1 MRSDRT
7 HHVQGKGSVMVT
19 FWISQSTLVTMA
31 TVLFLG
37 LVGRIQ
43 SEADLLK
50 ALASGGVCS
59 LIILLAQFM
68 IVRAPDASGGR
79 REVSPLAALLSQLTL
94 TLAFA
99 LLSAAVLL
107 VPRMMLASV
116 LSTRSAMQEFTVAD
130 VVCLATL
137 VLIWFVVV
145 HRKVRSETREQAYY
159 SCTKLLLAGSMAG
172 AIVCVLL
179 ACLYGAIV
187 GSTGAA
193 VGAFAVS
200 LPGVCVAGTI
210 ALGSVL
216 YLKGLWIR
224 RESWYD
230 AHCAN
235 CGYDLR
241 GAQSGARCP
250 ECGEHSSA
258 YGADGGA

>member
-1 MRSDRT
+1 
-7 HHVQGKGSVMVT
+7 MVT
-19 FWISQSTLVTMA
+19 FWISQSVLVTMA

-50 ALASGGVCS
+50 TLASGGVCS
-59 LIILLAQFM
+59 LMILLAQFM

-79 REVSPLAALLSQLTL
+79 REISPLAALLSQLTL

-107 VPRMMLASV
+107 VPRMMLASA
-116 LSTRSAMQEFTVAD
+116 LSRWSAMQKLTIAD
-130 VVCLATL
+130 GVCLTML
-137 VLIWFVVV
+137 LLIWFVVV
-145 HRKVRSETREQAYY
+145 HQKVRSETREQGYY
-159 SCTKLLLAGSMAG
+159 FCTKLLLAGSMAG

-179 ACLYGAIV
+179 ACFYGAIV
-187 GSTGAA
+187 GSTKAA
-193 VGAFAVS
+193 VEVLVVS

-224 RESWYD
+224 RAPWYET
-230 AHCAN
+230 HCAE
-235 CGYDLR
+235 CGYDLSGNL
-241 GAQSGARCP
+241 GANKCP
-250 ECGEHSSA
+250 ECGTGWRSGTA
-258 YGADGGA
+258 QDGA